1 MEAAFPWPLHLLAVL
16 GGRFISRRPVPQA
29 RSADLGAVENQIN
42 PMEFAALYR
51 MLDLLPPL
59 EPLLL
64 PEPELPPLEPE
75 PELPPELPDDVLAVP
90 AEAWVVPLLP

>member
-1 MEAAFPWPLHLLAVL
+1 
-16 GGRFISRRPVPQA
+16 
-29 RSADLGAVENQIN
+29 
-42 PMEFAALYR
+42 MEFAALYR

-75 PELPPELPDDVLAVP
+75 PEPELPPELPDDVLAVP

>member
-1 MEAAFPWPLHLLAVL
+1 
-16 GGRFISRRPVPQA
+16 
-29 RSADLGAVENQIN
+29 
-42 PMEFAALYR
+42 MEFAALYR

-64 PEPELPPLEPE
+64 PEPELPPPEPE
-75 PELPPELPDDVLAVP
+75 PELPPEPPDDVLAVP